1 MCRETRSEELVDD
14 GGDHGDHDE
23 VGKQLHGVDDQ
34 AGKGHALFDI
44 AAGDADD
51 AEDEA
56 GDGQKADVGPAK
68 DQAKQTADKARDAAA
83 VRTAL
88 FGNGRCNIDGL
99 GRLSLHGLNGGLRGS
114 RDGSAAVRT
123 ECAAVVDHAFAVRA
137 LDHGHGNYLDSN
149 RFRNDRAY
157 PVHNNFT
164 QSVGECQGG
173 TWHRMVQKRPAAA

>member
-56 GDGQKADVGPAK
+56 DDGHEQCENG
-68 DQAKQTADKARDAAA
+68 QHDAAGA
-83 VRTAL
+83 QCLELTEVTESMMLEMMAITAIVATSETML
-88 FGNGRCNIDGL
+88 MTNEATPTPLLPF
-99 GRLSLHGLNGGLRGS
+99 S
-114 RDGSAAVRT
+114 
-123 ECAAVVDHAFAVRA
+123 
-137 LDHGHGNYLDSN
+137 
-149 RFRNDRAY
+149 
-157 PVHNNFT
+157 
-164 QSVGECQGG
+164 GETGW
-173 TWHRMVQKRPAAA
+173 T